1 MHMIDVMKKLSEIAE
16 NYDNED
22 IQAGIV
28 AAGKTHSVVAE
39 ETVQEGAVKDMMQ
52 DVEEGM
58 TKAEFEKKYP
68 GQDYDAIKKD
78 IEEKMDESKEANVE

>member
-39 ETVQEGAVKDMMQ
+39 ETVQESAVKDMMQ

-58 TKAEFEKKYP
+58 TKAEFAKKYP
-68 GQDYDAIKKD
+68 GMADQYDEI
-78 IEEKMDESKEANVE
+78 